1 MKRTAKPSS
10 GLGLA
15 RTRMATMP
23 EDELS
28 LLTSDR
34 LIASYG
40 LTLSEADYL
49 IRSFQGRL

>member
-1 MKRTAKPSS
+1 MKRAAPPSR
-10 GLGLA
+10 GVGLA

-40 LTLSEADYL
+40 LTLGEADHL
-49 IRSFQGRL
+49 IRTFRRV